1 MKIVHVAEAFAGGI
15 AVFINSLVEHMQG
28 DEHIVIHGDR
38 YWVMKAED
46 VKKTFATDNV
56 RFIPWTSAGRS
67 LNPVKDIK
75 ALRALMVF
83 LREIDAEGRIDAV
96 HLHSSKSGFLGRVA
110 CRLIGIKNVIYTPNG
125 APFLIG
131 KSWVSNKLYKILE
144 LAGSWFGGEVVCCS
158 MSEWK
163 AYKELGIRA
172 YQINNGITVS
182 THKKPLVKPQSGF
195 RVITSGRIAPQKNPE
210 LFNAIAHYFE
220 EWPAFE
226 FIWVGDG
233 DERPLLTSSNIQVTG
248 WLPRD
253 SAKSLIVDADIYL
266 STAKFEGLSFAGLEA
281 LDMQKPMLLT
291 DCIGNRDLAGKGSNG
306 DLFRNE
312 GDAIVKIL
320 RYFNNRPMLPVM
332 GRHSGQLCR
341 QEFNI
346 KDTFLRYRQLYTGLR
361 HS

>member
-15 AVFINSLVEHMQG
+15 AVFINSLVENMRD
-28 DEHIVIHGDR
+28 DEHIIIHGDR
-38 YWVMKAED
+38 YWVMKAEE
-46 VKKTFATDNV
+46 VKKMFPTANV
-56 RFIPWTSAGRS
+56 CFIPWTSAGRS
-67 LNPVKDIK
+67 IHPVKDMMALKELCGFIK
-75 ALRALMVF
+75 
-83 LREIDAEGRIDAV
+83 EIEKEGRIDAV

-110 CRLIGIKNVIYTPNG
+110 CRLIGFRNVIYTPNG

-131 KSWVSNKLYKILE
+131 KSWLSNTLYKVLE
-144 LAGSWFGGEVVCCS
+144 RVGSWFGGEVVCCS
-158 MSEWK
+158 LSEWK
-163 AYKELGIRA
+163 AYKDLGIA
-172 YQINNGITVS
+172 ASHINNGISVGP
-182 THKKPLVKPQSGF
+182 HKKPMVKPQAGF
-195 RVITSGRIAPQKNPE
+195 KVITSGRIAPQKNPA
-210 LFNAIAHYFE
+210 LFNAIAQYFE
-220 EWPAFE
+220 EWSAFE

-233 DERPLLTSSNIQVTG
+233 DDRPLLTSSNIQVTG

-320 RYFNNRPMLPVM
+320 RYFNNRPMLPIM
-332 GRHSGQLCR
+332 GRHSGQLCK

-361 HS
+361 TN

>member
-15 AVFINSLVEHMQG
+15 AVFINSLVENMRE
-28 DEHIVIHGDR
+28 DEHIIIHGDR
-38 YWVMKAED
+38 YWVMKAEE
-46 VKKTFATDNV
+46 VKKMFPKANV

-67 LNPVKDIK
+67 IHPIKDVK
-75 ALRALMVF
+75 ALSELKGF
-83 LREIDAEGRIDAV
+83 LREIESESRIDAV

-110 CRLIGIKNVIYTPNG
+110 CKMIGFRNVIYTPNG

-131 KSWVSNKLYKILE
+131 NNWLSNTLYKVLE
-144 LAGSWFGGEVVCCS
+144 KVGSWFGGEVVCCS
-158 MSEWK
+158 LSEWK
-163 AYKELGIRA
+163 AYKDLGIEA
-172 YQINNGITVS
+172 SHINNGISVGP
-182 THKKPLVKPQSGF
+182 HKKPVVKPQVGF
-195 RVITSGRIAPQKNPE
+195 KVITSGRIAPQKNPG
-210 LFNAIAHYFE
+210 LFNAIASYFE

-253 SAKSLIVDADIYL
+253 SAKSMIVDADVYL

-291 DCIGNRDLAGKGSNG
+291 DCIGNRDLAGRGSNG

-320 RYFNNRPMLPVM
+320 RYFNNRPMLPIM
-332 GRHSGQLCR
+332 GRHSGQLCTK
-341 QEFNI
+341 EFNI

-361 HS
+361 YN